1 MSHFFQMRGP
11 NLTGASGAA
20 ISVWLH
26 IELSYTQ
33 PPPLVPAL
41 ETFSSRATPIS
52 GGTKDQ
58 RGAKIGETA
67 MAGPI
72 TSGHLLSFLEKHGY
86 IVLFLWVLAEQG
98 AVPVPSI
105 PLLLAAGALIRSNR
119 LDPLSAVLCCVVAS
133 FIADTFWFEIG
144 KRRGR
149 RMLQLVCRI
158 SLEPGS
164 CVQQAD
170 NLFRKYGMKALLVSK
185 FIPGLNAVAAP
196 LAGSSKRSWR
206 QYVLFEITGSV
217 LWSGSYILLGY
228 LFSAQLEEIDG
239 HLARMGIGLVS
250 LVAGCAALWLGW
262 KVVQRER
269 FLRQLDVA
277 RITPA
282 ELAEM
287 IDAGK
292 GPFIVDL
299 RHPAEDQP
307 DFIPGAV
314 RLSFEDL
321 EVEYRNI
328 PLDRDVIL
336 ACDCPNEAASA
347 QAAMLLRSK
356 GITRVRPLQGGI
368 DAWAAYLT
376 AHAG

>member
-1 MSHFFQMRGP
+1 
-11 NLTGASGAA
+11 
-20 ISVWLH
+20 
-26 IELSYTQ
+26 
-33 PPPLVPAL
+33 
-41 ETFSSRATPIS
+41 
-52 GGTKDQ
+52 
-58 RGAKIGETA
+58 

-72 TSGHLLSFLEKHGY
+72 TVGHLRTFLETHGY
-86 IVLFLWVLAEQG
+86 AVLFLWVLAEQG
-98 AVPVPSI
+98 AVPVPSV

-119 LDPLSAVLCCVVAS
+119 LDPLSAVLCCIIAA

-149 RMLQLVCRI
+149 RILQLVCRI

-164 CVQQAD
+164 CVQQT
-170 NLFRKYGMKALLVSK
+170 NNVFRKYGMKALLVSK

-217 LWSGSYILLGY
+217 LWSSTYISLGY
-228 LFSAQLEEIDG
+228 LFSAQLEEISG
-239 HLARMGIGLVS
+239 YLARMGIGLVA
-250 LVAGCAALWLGW
+250 LVASCTALWLGW
-262 KVVQRER
+262 RFFQRKR
-269 FLRQLDVA
+269 FLRQLEVA

-282 ELAEM
+282 ELAGM
-287 IDAGK
+287 IDAGTD
-292 GPFIVDL
+292 PFIVDL
-299 RHPAEDQP
+299 RHAADDEP
-307 DFIPGAV
+307 DFIPGTV
-314 RLSFEDL
+314 RLSFDELD
-321 EVEYRNI
+321 VEYRNI

-368 DAWAAYLT
+368 DAWAAY
-376 AHAG
+376 AAGRAGSTVALL